1 MVVINA
7 STSASGLRPL
17 AAILMGGDVHF
28 LFLFWKISGL
38 FGHKWAQQKMP
49 PTWRKRKRGTL
60 MLLDK
65 RIGLVVKLYG
75 EVSHKSLKRAVNLE
89 GFGAVIFQN
98 FSQDIQALFLKA
110 WGFPRD
116 TQEGPVYV
124 FIIQCVWVYLLFVVW
139 TVPFHASLPALEML
153 LGFLLEGV
161 RCQILSVPEH
171 NAHEA
176 AAQPPKASSPTLPLL
191 SMLSPHFRIMPGSWP
206 RLAVKAPHGGI
217 TCSAAWSSTAA
228 GDCVSAHMVAW
239 SAAVTREDFK
249 KLHCCIRQFCGSW
262 ELIGK
267 FKWWITFFFFP

>member
-1 MVVINA
+1 
-7 STSASGLRPL
+7 
-17 AAILMGGDVHF
+17 
-28 LFLFWKISGL
+28 
-38 FGHKWAQQKMP
+38 
-49 PTWRKRKRGTL
+49 

-65 RIGLVVKLYG
+65 RIRLVVKLCG

-124 FIIQCVWVYLLFVVW
+124 FIIQSVWVYLLFVVW

-191 SMLSPHFRIMPGSWP
+191 SMLSPPFQNNAWQLTSFSSQGPTWWHHLFCSLVFNCCW
-206 RLAVKAPHGGI
+206 RLCECTHGGLVS
-217 TCSAAWSSTAA
+217 CSDQR
-228 GDCVSAHMVAW
+228 G
-239 SAAVTREDFK
+239 F
-249 KLHCCIRQFCGSW
+249 
-262 ELIGK
+262 
-267 FKWWITFFFFP
+267 